1 MLRIL
6 LWITIL
12 VPLVATSPNF
22 WGDEVTPRL
31 RVNYLSQANGKHFY
45 HILGPKMKAKVS
57 EKHLLKGQNY
67 CCCPFWPFAEYAL
80 FILFALR

>member
-12 VPLVATSPNF
+12 VPLVATSTNF

-45 HILGPKMKAKVS
+45 HFLLKIKAKVS
-57 EKHLLKGQNY
+57 ESI
-67 CCCPFWPFAEYAL
+67 C
-80 FILFALR
+80 

>member
-6 LWITIL
+6 PWITIL

-45 HILGPKMKAKVS
+45 HFFFVENESLKVF

-67 CCCPFWPFAEYAL
+67 CCCPF
-80 FILFALR
+80 

>member
-6 LWITIL
+6 CITAIL
-12 VPLVATSPNF
+12 VPLAATANF

-45 HILGPKMKAKVS
+45 HIFLPFFVS
-57 EKHLLKGQNY
+57 IKRKLSFIARKHCVNGSELS
-67 CCCPFWPFAEYAL
+67 
-80 FILFALR
+80 I

>member
-6 LWITIL
+6 PWITIL

-45 HILGPKMKAKVS
+45 HFLLKMKA
-57 EKHLLKGQNY
+57 
-67 CCCPFWPFAEYAL
+67 
-80 FILFALR
+80 

>member
-12 VPLVATSPNF
+12 VPLVATSTNF

-45 HILGPKMKAKVS
+45 HFFLLKMKASAKGS
-57 EKHLLKGQNY
+57 KLLLLSLLTI
-67 CCCPFWPFAEYAL
+67 C
-80 FILFALR
+80 

>member
-6 LWITIL
+6 CITAIL
-12 VPLVATSPNF
+12 VPLAATANF

-45 HILGPKMKAKVS
+45 HIFQTFFVSIKRKLSFICSKA
-57 EKHLLKGQNY
+57 LL
-67 CCCPFWPFAEYAL
+67 
-80 FILFALR
+80 

>member
-6 LWITIL
+6 CITAIL
-12 VPLVATSPNF
+12 VPLAATANF

-45 HILGPKMKAKVS
+45 HFSVENESLKVS
-57 EKHLLKGQNY
+57 ESI
-67 CCCPFWPFAEYAL
+67 C
-80 FILFALR
+80 

>member
-45 HILGPKMKAKVS
+45 HFSVENESLKVS

-67 CCCPFWPFAEYAL
+67 CCCRF
-80 FILFALR
+80 

>member
-6 LWITIL
+6 PWITIL

-45 HILGPKMKAKVS
+45 HILGPKMKAKLS

-67 CCCPFWPFAEYAL
+67 CCCPF
-80 FILFALR
+80 

>member
-6 LWITIL
+6 PWITIL

-31 RVNYLSQANGKHFY
+31 RVNYLSQSNGKHFY
-45 HILGPKMKAKVS
+45 HFSVENESLKVS
-57 EKHLLKGQNY
+57 ESI
-67 CCCPFWPFAEYAL
+67 C
-80 FILFALR
+80 